1 MSNNKEQ
8 TPLEWL
14 REEITYDNGH
24 GARWGSFKETVDLT
38 PYFNQAIDMDNI
50 AKQEAYNQGFAKAK
64 SLYLD
69 AE

>member
-1 MSNNKEQ
+1 
-8 TPLEWL
+8 
-14 REEITYDNGH
+14 
-24 GARWGSFKETVDLT
+24 VDLT
-38 PYFNQAIDMDNI
+38 PYFDQAIDMDNI